1 MYYLVT
7 IGYETEQMDR
17 EGNPRIKK
25 VKYVLQAESVEEAT
39 IVAGK
44 YRSGDIRGSES
55 LSVVKMPI
63 ECVIDENE
71 SQFKSNPEKSDKIR
85 FGWLGGSSHLYDL
98 ELIKSGISSTLS
110 SYKDKTQFVLC
121 GFDLR
126 GNVNEVNQ
134 QTGEVKQRP
143 IKPMETV
150 WYQYEKMFTDDYKI
164 LSEEYKNYLLSF
176 KEDDYND
183 VNEP

>member
-44 YRSGDIRGSES
+44 YRAGVIRGSES

-63 ECVIDENE
+63 ECVIDEKNTPE
-71 SQFKSNPEKSDKIR
+71 YYKS
-85 FGWLGGSSHLYDL
+85 
-98 ELIKSGISSTLS
+98 
-110 SYKDKTQFVLC
+110 
-121 GFDLR
+121 
-126 GNVNEVNQ
+126 
-134 QTGEVKQRP
+134 
-143 IKPMETV
+143 
-150 WYQYEKMFTDDYKI
+150 
-164 LSEEYKNYLLSF
+164 
-176 KEDDYND
+176 
-183 VNEP
+183 